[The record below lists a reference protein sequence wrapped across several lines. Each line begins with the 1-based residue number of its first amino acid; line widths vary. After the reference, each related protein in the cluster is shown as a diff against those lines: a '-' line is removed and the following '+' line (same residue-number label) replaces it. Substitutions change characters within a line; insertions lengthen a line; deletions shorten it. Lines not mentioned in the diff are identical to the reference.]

1 MPEIYIDVS
10 RLSDYSGSTIELT
23 VTETTTL
30 KQLKDMIRGK
40 TNIEIT
46 NQRLFSTG
54 DISLELNDDKLL
66 SNFTDVFAGTKYI
79 SAVDLKDDRVPTYAS
94 TLTGA
99 DCLLWYWID
108 DINVP
113 ADAHK
118 FIQIINSSTEM
129 ELLAKKETEFDD
141 FFNVG
146 QIQGSFRNEVRSRI
160 KEMQDKANSNSLEM
174 YLKDIYEHISPE
186 ELTRLDLNVAHAT
199 VTDVTDSV
207 NFKTGTLTITSCPH
221 TLHKALEA
229 IVDTESKHPRL
240 SNSKRLEVLGQSIT
254 FIGIR

>member
-94 TLTGA
+94 TLTGVN
-99 DCLLWYWID
+99 CLLWYWID
-108 DINVP
+108 AGN
-113 ADAHK
+113 ADS
-118 FIQIINSSTEM
+118 FIQIIQKATEM
-129 ELLAKKETEFDD
+129 KLLAKKETDIVN
-141 FFNVG
+141 FFIVG
-146 QIQGSFRNEVRSRI
+146 QIQRDFW
-160 KEMQDKANSNSLEM
+160 
-174 YLKDIYEHISPE
+174 
-186 ELTRLDLNVAHAT
+186 
-199 VTDVTDSV
+199 
-207 NFKTGTLTITSCPH
+207 
-221 TLHKALEA
+221 
-229 IVDTESKHPRL
+229 
-240 SNSKRLEVLGQSIT
+240 
-254 FIGIR
+254 